1 MFGIKQ
7 LLKHNG
13 AGCPTISIVGDG
25 RLGGCDG
32 ARGVCG
38 EEKVKGPAQAK
49 LGRATRRQCN

>member
-25 RLGGCDG
+25 RLGVCEG
-32 ARGVCG
+32 ARWAFV
-38 EEKVKGPAQAK
+38 VKKKSKARPSEAWTGHPP
-49 LGRATRRQCN
+49 